1 MKTKLFAL
9 VVLLIGAALVS
20 TGCGSNA
27 QASTDV
33 APEKVV
39 ESFYAPYAA
48 FRADPSVEFD
58 NPIASKS
65 YRDSAYLSDGFVQ
78 KVDEII
84 ASFDKGG
91 YDPFLCAQDIPGEF
105 RFDAAQV
112 SDDGQTARVVMHEV
126 WNPNT
131 EYENVHD
138 VDVALER
145 VDGAWKISDV
155 ICQ

>member
-9 VVLLIGAALVS
+9 VVLLIGAALIT
-20 TGCGSNA
+20 TGCGSDA

-33 APEKVV
+33 APEKVA

-48 FRADPSVEFD
+48 FRADSTAEFP

-65 YRDSAYLSDGFVQ
+65 YRDSDYLSDGFIQ

-91 YDPFLCAQDIPGEF
+91 YDPFLCAQDIPGAF
-105 RFDAAQV
+105 RFDAARV
-112 SDDGQTARVVMHEV
+112 SDDGQTARVVMHQV

-138 VDVALER
+138 VDVALEL
-145 VDGAWKISDV
+145 VDGVWKISDV
-155 ICQ
+155 ICR

>member
-1 MKTKLFAL
+1 MKIKLFAL
-9 VVLLIGAALVS
+9 VMLLIGAALVVS
-20 TGCGSNA
+20 GCGSNA

-33 APEKVV
+33 APEAVV
-39 ESFYAPYAA
+39 ARFYAPYAA
-48 FRADPSVEFD
+48 FRADPAAECP
-58 NPIASKS
+58 NMLGSKS
-65 YRDSAYLSDGFVQ
+65 YRDNEDLSAGFIQ

-138 VDVALER
+138 VAVELAL

-155 ICQ
+155 ICK